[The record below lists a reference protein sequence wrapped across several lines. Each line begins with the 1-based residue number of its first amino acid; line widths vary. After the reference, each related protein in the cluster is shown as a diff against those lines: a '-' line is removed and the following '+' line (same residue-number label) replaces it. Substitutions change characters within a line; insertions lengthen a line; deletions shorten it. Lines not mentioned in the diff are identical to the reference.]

1 MSKKIYYITLII
13 GVILG
18 LSTLVAAFFCSFGVA
33 FILMLITYAYAGCF
47 ENEWR
52 DTYYR
57 GFEEK

>member
-1 MSKKIYYITLII
+1 MSKKVYYITLII

-18 LSTLVAAFFCSFGVA
+18 LSTLVVAFFNVGAA
-33 FILMLITYAYAGCF
+33 FILMLITGAYAGCF

-52 DTYYR
+52 DTYFR